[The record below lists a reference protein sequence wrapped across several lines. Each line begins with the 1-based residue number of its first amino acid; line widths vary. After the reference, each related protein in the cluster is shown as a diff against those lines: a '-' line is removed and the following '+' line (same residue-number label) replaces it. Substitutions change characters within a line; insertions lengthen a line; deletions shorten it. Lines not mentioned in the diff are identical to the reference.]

1 MALQFYCARHPHFFR
16 LDHTPADGYVF
27 RNALLQTDTVVKRFH
42 PLHVLLHNVAEDF
55 AIMLRNPD
63 DGQYYLRGGVLC
75 SALGWNI
82 GTKLGL
88 QLKQIH
94 DPIPDYKE
102 KMEFSMDR
110 SHSPPSLSA
119 RGPS

>member
-1 MALQFYCARHPHFFR
+1 MALQFYCARHPRFFR
-16 LDHTPADGYVF
+16 LENAAEHGWVF
-27 RNALLQTDTVVKRFH
+27 HNALLKNSTIIKRYH
-42 PLHVLLHNVAEDF
+42 PLHVLLQNVPEDF
-55 AIMLRNPD
+55 AVMLRNPQ
-63 DGQYYLRGGVLC
+63 DGMYYLRAGVLC

-94 DPIPDYKE
+94 EPIPDYKE

-110 SHSPPSLSA
+110 SVSFFFFVEQ
-119 RGPS
+119 